1 MMLPYK
7 CASDLPFLFSWNLTL
22 RLNNFF
28 KRLLCLDTYLL
39 NYFCYLIQINISEV
53 ILLYLLRSKYLS
65 VGGTSFS
72 SLSLMLWNLTKCLY
86 SSVPNLSFI
95 THQNK
100 CIIIALCISFPDS
113 LTTVCVFF
121 FFFQAIF
128 PAWINCD
135 SLISPSLFSIK
146 SLLSTVMPADILSLR

>member
-7 CASDLPFLFSWNLTL
+7 CASDLPFLFSCNLTL
-22 RLNNFF
+22 RLNNNFF

-53 ILLYLLRSKYLS
+53 ILLYLLCSKYLS
-65 VGGTSFS
+65 VGVTSFS
-72 SLSLMLWNLTKCLY
+72 SLSLMIWNLTKCLY

-95 THQNK
+95 THQDK

-113 LTTVCVFF
+113 LTTVFSFF
-121 FFFQAIF
+121 FFSGNFPSVDKLWLPYFPIF
-128 PAWINCD
+128 I
-135 SLISPSLFSIK
+135 FY
-146 SLLSTVMPADILSLR
+146 